1 MKTPETSPDPEPGL
15 CHDLRTAMT
24 IELATLP
31 TYLYAAMTVRPDRPA
46 ARQALRIIRS
56 VAYEEMLHM
65 ALVGNLINALG
76 YQTAITD
83 PAYVPDFTKPLP
95 LPGHSL
101 TSNPFLVVLRPL
113 GPKAIETFL
122 DIELPA
128 YDDPGKPTTAGW
140 ATIGQFYQGIEAEL
154 PTDDA
159 AYGHGRQ
166 AQPRDNPGPGV
177 LFPIDSHARAL
188 AALSEIVH
196 QGEGLG
202 KGFED
207 DGDHELS
214 HYWRFKEI
222 ETLLNAGQLIPERD
236 VLPVVAN
243 PHAHLKHYTAAQQA
257 ANRAFNTAYSELL
270 DALQA
275 TFTSDQPQIYG
286 AATQAM
292 EAMPQKAAVLRA
304 LGPIPGTDR
313 LAGPTFDYLTAADR
327 GAAE

>member
-1 MKTPETSPDPEPGL
+1 MKTDRARL
-15 CHDLRTAMT
+15 RHDLRTAMT

-31 TYLYAAMTVRPDRPA
+31 TYLYTMMTLRPDRAP
-46 ARQALRIIRS
+46 ARQAIGLIRR

-76 YQTAITD
+76 FQTAITD

-95 LPGHSL
+95 LPGHST
-101 TSNPFLVVLRPL
+101 TSNPFTVVLRPF
-113 GPKAIETFL
+113 GPEAIATFL

-128 YDDPGKPTTAGW
+128 YDDPGQPTTEGW

-166 AQPRDNPGPGV
+166 MAARGNPAAGV
-177 LFPIDSHARAL
+177 LFAITSHATAV

-202 KGFED
+202 QGHEN

-214 HYWRFKEI
+214 HYWRFKEV
-222 ETLLNAGQLIPERD
+222 ETLLTSGQIDLERD
-236 VLPVVAN
+236 VLPVVAD
-243 PHAHLKHYTAAQQA
+243 PYAHLGAYTEAQQV
-257 ANRAFNTAYSELL
+257 ANRAFNAAYSELL

-275 TFTSDQPQIYG
+275 TFTSAAPEVYG
-286 AATQAM
+286 ASTAAM

-313 LAGPTFDYLTAADR
+313 LAGPTFEYLPR
-327 GAAE
+327 GARG